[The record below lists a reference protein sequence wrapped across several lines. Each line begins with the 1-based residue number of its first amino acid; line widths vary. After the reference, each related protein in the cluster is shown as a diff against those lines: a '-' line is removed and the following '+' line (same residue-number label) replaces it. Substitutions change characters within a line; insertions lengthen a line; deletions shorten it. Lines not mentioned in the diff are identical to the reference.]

1 LYHNFEVEFVKWQM
15 NSVAHTLAKGSILG
29 LVIIFMILFL
39 LVFTIFWIMKCIEF
53 VFVKKKKHTLKR
65 N

>member
-1 LYHNFEVEFVKWQM
+1 LYHNFEVKFVKWQM
-15 NSVAHTLAKGSILG
+15 NSVAHTLVKGSILG

-53 VFVKKKKHTLKR
+53 VFVKRKKTHT
-65 N
+65 